1 MATPLCRR
9 TDLCVDMDEQTSK
22 PSSKTGSY
30 YKLKNSVTA
39 ALQRRI
45 QILPVNMTCD
55 SEEQMEVGNEDIGGE
70 TTRVVIGAES
80 FVTLSS
86 DRPELFSPMPQI
98 GHAFFYTLQTVSKMA
113 ALAPRR
119 MLSKQEESEEVEVR
133 KEDQEKINRFSTLH
147 RKVGVIEEEL
157 KKKQK
162 EKEDIEEISNELEL
176 ADEDEKISYKVG
188 DSFML
193 LPLEKVQELLS
204 QAVQDVETEVTVLE
218 EKSDQLREEMTG
230 LKAALYGRFGKSINL
245 EA

>member
-119 MLSKQEESEEVEVR
+119 MVR
-133 KEDQEKINRFSTLH
+133 TPYAQWVYHINVWVAFEAGGERRSRGQKRRPREDQSIQHVASQSRCHRGRIEKEAGIVILLH
-147 RKVGVIEEEL
+147 VTFYSRWLTMRHRRRKRTL
-157 KKKQK
+157 KK
-162 EKEDIEEISNELEL
+162 SPT
-176 ADEDEKISYKVG
+176 S
-188 DSFML
+188 
-193 LPLEKVQELLS
+193 LS
-204 QAVQDVETEVTVLE
+204 SQTRT
-218 EKSDQLREEMTG
+218 R
-230 LKAALYGRFGKSINL
+230 RFR
-245 EA
+245 